1 MLAVA
6 RSYHGLRGHYLAPS
20 DPPPPLSS
28 PDGRIFR
35 LRASC
40 AAFVDHTAAGIT
52 RTTPLTQLHT
62 NAEQCMPFSSGCR
75 CRPNANKR
83 LAPVCHPGDMCESW
97 MSLGRGKRK
106 RRRLS
111 LKGCDQDQAASATS
125 RQTMERAWR
134 THGPSSQNRGERS
147 LSGRRLRPLRP
158 NPRNRNVVYHVRNK
172 CEKERRGRT

>member
-1 MLAVA
+1 MLAIA
-6 RSYHGLRGHYLAPS
+6 RSYHGLRGHYLGPS
-20 DPPPPLSS
+20 DPPPLFS

-35 LRASC
+35 LRASR

-83 LAPVCHPGDMCESW
+83 HAPVCHPGDMCE
-97 MSLGRGKRK
+97 

-158 NPRNRNVVYHVRNK
+158 NPRNRNVVYHVCNK
-172 CEKERRGRT
+172 CEKRRRGRT